1 MKFEQKTTAKGKTHG
16 NDTPTL
22 GTCQKYTKSSGLL
35 DSVPASNESR
45 KYIGN
50 MSLSTGGYKPP
61 MKFFACLSF
70 VSSSI
75 TFGVSTFCR
84 RLLRTV
90 A

>member
-1 MKFEQKTTAKGKTHG
+1 MA

-50 MSLSTGGYKPP
+50 VSLSTGGDKPP
-61 MKFFACLSF
+61 MKFFMCLSF
-70 VSSSI
+70 VSSSM
-75 TFGVSTFCR
+75 TFDVSTFCSSA
-84 RLLRTV
+84 RLLRRTTV
-90 A
+90 ATA